1 MLEQDQTNAGP
12 VVASYEPDF
21 RRRLAEF
28 EKVDSGQTP
37 LERLG
42 YVMSDEYMKSIDRR
56 SHDRSQERQGS
67 ERDANVRNEGGGRDE
82 RGLQNKVQ
90 VISMERCFFMN
101 CSQGD
106 YADLPPTYG
115 VVSSITTYNALV
127 INNCIFSDNVYD
139 GVSRGSVR
147 LLFAVF
153 LSRSAAPI
161 TLTLLFVL

>member
-1 MLEQDQTNAGP
+1 
-12 VVASYEPDF
+12 
-21 RRRLAEF
+21 
-28 EKVDSGQTP
+28 
-37 LERLG
+37 
-42 YVMSDEYMKSIDRR
+42 MSDEYIMSIDRR
-56 SHDRSQERQGS
+56 SHAESQERHDAT
-67 ERDANVRNEGGGRDE
+67 RDENARGQGGGGDE
-82 RGLQNKVQ
+82 RALQNKVQ

-153 LSRSAAPI
+153 CRGVRRPSP
-161 TLTLLFVL
+161 